1 MSESTRQRILQAAIE
16 LVSEKGLGALSVR
29 SAAAAAGVGPTTLRN
44 YFPSQALLHSAV
56 AAEFVSVSL
65 SDRRIAD
72 SSLPAAQRLAE
83 CLEQFL
89 PSEQDPLAALEGW
102 MEYYRLSFGPD
113 AVQGVR
119 DVLISGRRSSVDA
132 IERWLLRLREEGHAL
147 RAGVTEQTT
156 MLLALID
163 GLHLAM
169 LTEPER
175 LDVPTAQQLLRSFV
189 TTSVLVGADARAGA
203 GTTEHAHTQIWNGF
217 EHQTSGT
224 DQES

>member
-16 LVSEKGLGALSVR
+16 LAREKGLGALSVR

-44 YFPSQALLHSAV
+44 YFPTQALLHSAV
-56 AAEFVSVSL
+56 TAEFVSVSM
-65 SDRRIAD
+65 SDRNIAD

-89 PSEQDPLAALEGW
+89 PSKRDPMAALEGW

-113 AVQGVR
+113 AAHGVR
-119 DVLISGRRSSVDA
+119 DVLVNGRRSSANA
-132 IERWLLRLREEGHAL
+132 IERWLLLLREEGHSLPAV
-147 RAGVTEQTT
+147 VTEQAT

-175 LDVPTAQQLLRSFV
+175 LDVPAAQQLLRTFIA
-189 TTSVLVGADARAGA
+189 TSVLVETDAPTGRSGRARSRGSA
-203 GTTEHAHTQIWNGF
+203 
-217 EHQTSGT
+217 
-224 DQES
+224 